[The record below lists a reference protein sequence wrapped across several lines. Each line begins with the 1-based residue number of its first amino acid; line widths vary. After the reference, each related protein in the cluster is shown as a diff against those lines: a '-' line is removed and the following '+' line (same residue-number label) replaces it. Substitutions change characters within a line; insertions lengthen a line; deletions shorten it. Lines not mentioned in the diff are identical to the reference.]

1 MTHICYLSY
10 NTSEDIG
17 YVGYE
22 SGNGDSRYY
31 GSSDYHPFLSAK
43 RNGKLTKYILGRFE
57 SELEA
62 RTAEVFSIKKLRE
75 GGMNLYNRNV
85 GGGGKD
91 GSVNDFRILN
101 ENYIKIVDNVSS
113 NRKFPEIRIETN
125 IKTLVNNILERIV
138 TGNIEKIEERL
149 DVLSQY
155 DYHQVRVV
163 RIIRSHVT
171 DLKDLMEENPV
182 LFRAK
187 TDPIIVV
194 VDDRDPNNIEYILI
208 GGNHRRTAAGEV
220 GWDTFPTVYVNFSEL
235 EYNGYGLTLL
245 GEHDNIMGRKIEKSM
260 DSEDV
265 KRMLEEF
272 HKEYPQYHPTSVLF
286 RDIFASMRCGGNLSE
301 TRLKKAATNW
311 GKAYNEKQIAKT
323 YNFHQYDTSELEEL
337 RNSLRTNFRD
347 AVVVS
352 DTASSIMN
360 NGIGGILNSFGME
373 NYRAR
378 LLKGNPKKHGII
390 MARFAKT
397 SEISDRDSYIEDF
410 DNAMSIAGFSTE
422 DNQAWVNNAGYKVS
436 LIFLP
441 YVHESDNPPVTWK
454 NYQEQ
459 LNILKENSLNFEQA
473 A

>member
-10 NTSEDIG
+10 NASEDIG

-31 GSSDYHPFLSAK
+31 GSSDYPPFLSAK
-43 RNGKLTKYILGRFE
+43 RNGKLTKYILGKFDN
-57 SELEA
+57 ELEA

-91 GSVNDFRILN
+91 GSVNDFRILA
-101 ENYIKIVDNVSS
+101 ESYIKVVDKISS
-113 NRKFPEIRIETN
+113 SRKFPVIKNETD
-125 IKTLVNNILERIV
+125 IKTLVNSILERIV
-138 TGNIEKIEERL
+138 TGNIEKFEERL
-149 DVLSQY
+149 DILSRY
-155 DYHQVRVV
+155 AYHQVRVV
-163 RIIRSHVT
+163 RILKSHVT

-194 VDDRDPNNIEYILI
+194 VDDRNPNEIKFILI
-208 GGNHRRTAAGEV
+208 GGNHRRTAAEEV
-220 GWDTFPTVYVNFSEL
+220 GWDTFPTVYINFSEL
-235 EYNGYGLTLL
+235 EYNNYGLTLL

-286 RDIFASMRCGGNLSE
+286 RDIFASMHCGGNLSE

-311 GKAYNEKQIAKT
+311 GKAYNEMQIAQS
-323 YNFHQYDTSELEEL
+323 YNFHQYDKPELDTL
-337 RNSLRTNFRD
+337 SSSLTTNFRD

-352 DTASSIMN
+352 DTASSIMF
-360 NGIGGILNSFGME
+360 NGVGGVLNSFGME
-373 NYRAR
+373 NSRSLISKR
-378 LLKGNPKKHGII
+378 QPKKHGII
-390 MARFAKT
+390 MARFSKT
-397 SEISDRDSYIEDF
+397 SELSKQDSYIEDF
-410 DNAMSIAGFSTE
+410 DNAMSIAGFYTE
-422 DNQAWVNNAGYKVS
+422 DNQVWVHKAGYKVS

-454 NYQEQ
+454 SYQEQ
-459 LNILKENSLNFEQA
+459 LSNLKRNKLNFDKA